1 MRRFSTSQLCYLGAL
16 RRWRGSSEETGSL
29 MSTIS
34 MWRGQHINRSKMMAR
49 FIFAVS
55 LLYHKVVDLIKSGG
69 DSLTLTVIS
78 LPAAEVDRLEPP
90 ESGPVQ

>member
-1 MRRFSTSQLCYLGAL
+1 MRRFSTSQLCCLEAL
-16 RRWRGSSEETGSL
+16 QRWRGSLEETGSL

-34 MWRGQHINRSKMMAR
+34 MLRGQHINRLEMMAR
-49 FIFAVS
+49 SILVVT
-55 LLYHKVVDLIKSGG
+55 LYHQVVDLIKSGG

>member
-1 MRRFSTSQLCYLGAL
+1 MRLFSTSQLCCLGAL
-16 RRWRGSSEETGSL
+16 RRWRVSSEETGSL

-34 MWRGQHINRSKMMAR
+34 MWRGQHINRSEMMAR
-49 FIFAVS
+49 SIFAVT
-55 LLYHKVVDLIKSGG
+55 LYHKVVDLIKSGG

>member
-1 MRRFSTSQLCYLGAL
+1 
-16 RRWRGSSEETGSL
+16 
-29 MSTIS
+29 
-34 MWRGQHINRSKMMAR
+34 MMAR
-49 FIFAVS
+49 SILVVT
-55 LLYHKVVDLIKSGG
+55 LYHQVVDLIKSGG

>member
-1 MRRFSTSQLCYLGAL
+1 MRLFSISQLCCLGAL
-16 RRWRGSSEETGSL
+16 RRWRGSLEGTGSL

-34 MWRGQHINRSKMMAR
+34 MWRGQHINRSEMMAR
-49 FIFAVS
+49 SIIVVT
-55 LLYHKVVDLIKSGG
+55 LYHQVVDLIKSGG

>member
-1 MRRFSTSQLCYLGAL
+1 
-16 RRWRGSSEETGSL
+16 
-29 MSTIS
+29 
-34 MWRGQHINRSKMMAR
+34 MWRGQHINRSDMAR
-49 FIFAVS
+49 SILAVTF
-55 LLYHKVVDLIKSGG
+55 YDQVVDLIKSGG

>member
-1 MRRFSTSQLCYLGAL
+1 
-16 RRWRGSSEETGSL
+16 

-34 MWRGQHINRSKMMAR
+34 MWRGQHINRSEMMAR
-49 FIFAVS
+49 SILVVT
-55 LLYHKVVDLIKSGG
+55 LYHQVVDLIKSGG

>member
-1 MRRFSTSQLCYLGAL
+1 MRLFSISQLCCLGAL
-16 RRWRGSSEETGSL
+16 QRWRGSSEGTGSL

-34 MWRGQHINRSKMMAR
+34 MWRGQHINRSEMMAR
-49 FIFAVS
+49 SILVVTLF
-55 LLYHKVVDLIKSGG
+55 YHKVVDLIKSGG

>member
-1 MRRFSTSQLCYLGAL
+1 
-16 RRWRGSSEETGSL
+16 

-34 MWRGQHINRSKMMAR
+34 MWRGQHINRSEMMAR
-49 FIFAVS
+49 SIFVVFT
-55 LLYHKVVDLIKSGG
+55 LFYHKVVDLIKSGG